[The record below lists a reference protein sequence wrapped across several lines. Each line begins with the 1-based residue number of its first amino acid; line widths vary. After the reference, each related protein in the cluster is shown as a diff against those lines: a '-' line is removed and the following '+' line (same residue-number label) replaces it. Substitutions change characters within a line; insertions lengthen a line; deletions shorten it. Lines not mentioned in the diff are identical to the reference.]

1 MGFFSDL
8 AMGFGAKPKTK
19 DYVAR
24 TAATIARNEGKS
36 SAADSGRAS
45 RYQAQ
50 YGVTAADIGN
60 TTDTAAKKSRPKSQ
74 PLSNIETKPTTTKTS
89 KSSAKAGAQY
99 AASMKKANELAKA
112 GKLRRPG
119 TTKTIDTPGGKVKVN
134 VPGKL
139 LSDAKPIR
147 NLAASPSISMEE
159 AKAAGANI
167 GTGYDSKTQT
177 GYTDTAGQGL
187 GTDFTLSGNKDDQG
201 NLTGT
206 TFTGAGDI
214 MTTGPSK
221 YGLQNTLLGK
231 GISYLSGVRGNDKIV
246 NTVGGK
252 PIFQRADGSF
262 YAFDAVGL
270 PYDIADP
277 EVGSAPSTLDI
288 DPEVRERMM
297 NQQKYESTN
306 DGQPLIDVASEK
318 DPEDPCPEGYMMD
331 PTTKQCVI
339 DPFKTPFPDPVTGGG
354 GAVVPAG
361 LTPYTQMAPVSLAQL
376 QPSRVANANP
386 LAMQQAQMPQGG
398 LGTLGSTLR
407 GIFGDDFDK
416 MTGGDMGDRPFT
428 LSPSGNRIS

>member
-24 TAATIARNEGKS
+24 TARTIARNEGKS
-36 SAADSGRAS
+36 SAADSGRAR

-50 YGVTAADIGN
+50 YGVTAADI
-60 TTDTAAKKSRPKSQ
+60 DTNFDAAEKKSRPKSQ
-74 PLSNIETKPTTTKTS
+74 PLSNIKTVPTTTKAKPS
-89 KSSAKAGAQY
+89 DIKAGKQY
-99 AASMKKANELAKA
+99 AESMKKANELAKA

-119 TTKTIDTPGGKVKVN
+119 TTKTTFDGPYQSTTK

-147 NLAASPSISMEE
+147 NLAASPSISQEE

-201 NLTGT
+201 NVTGT

-231 GISYLSGVRGNDKIV
+231 GISFLSGVRGNDKIV

-318 DPEDPCPEGYMMD
+318 DPDDPCPKGYMMD
-331 PTTKQCVI
+331 PTTKECVL
-339 DPFKTPFPDPVTGGG
+339 DPFQTPFPGPVTGGG

-398 LGTLGSTLR
+398 LGSLAAATS
-407 GIFGDDFDK
+407 
-416 MTGGDMGDRPFT
+416 
-428 LSPSGNRIS
+428 RIS